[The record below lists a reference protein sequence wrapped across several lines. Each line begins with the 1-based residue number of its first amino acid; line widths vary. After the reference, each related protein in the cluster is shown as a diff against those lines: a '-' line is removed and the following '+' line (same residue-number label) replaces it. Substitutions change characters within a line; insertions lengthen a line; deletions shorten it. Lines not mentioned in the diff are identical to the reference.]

1 MCFVSLAVTIG
12 QTSGISPSRGAD
24 SPLCLIAVNDD
35 QDGLFLLEL
44 ELKRA
49 FPGARILSAQSGSQ
63 AIELWKVEELKVDA
77 FITDHRMPDMT
88 GLDLVRKI
96 RERDQVVPIVMV
108 TLSPETREEALRAG
122 VTLFTS
128 DNRLSGA
135 VAQLKQL
142 LGR

>member
-1 MCFVSLAVTIG
+1 MCFVSGAVTTG
-12 QTSGISPSRGAD
+12 RTSGDSPLGGAD

-49 FPGARILSAQSGSQ
+49 LPGARILSAQSGSQ
-63 AIELWKVEELKVDA
+63 ALELWKVEELKVDA

-96 RERDQVVPIVMV
+96 RARDQAVPIVMV
-108 TLSPETREEALRAG
+108 TLSPEAREEALRAG

>member
-1 MCFVSLAVTIG
+1 MGRTTG
-12 QTSGISPSRGAD
+12 DSPVGGAG

-96 RERDQVVPIVMV
+96 RARDQAVPIIMV
-108 TLSPETREEALRAG
+108 TLSPEAREEALRAG
-122 VTLFTS
+122 VTFFTS
-128 DNRLSGA
+128 DHRLSGA
-135 VAQLKQL
+135 IAQLKQL